1 MRLYNVRVLEGT
13 GLSQPRHVDLEV
25 AEGERDASGLILS
38 PGWVDLHAHLR
49 DPGFPDKETLV
60 TGTASA
66 AFGGFTHVVAMA
78 NTNPVTDDPVLLA
91 RQVARAR
98 ELPIRVSFAVAVT
111 KKLDGKD
118 LTDATALRDSGAV
131 ALSDDGRHAMDLQ
144 TLRRALAGAAEA
156 SLPVFVHAQREEL
169 GASVEAERRGVG
181 EALEAL
187 AQVPNAQLHVQ
198 HVSTSAA
205 VQLISDAK
213 RAGLPVTA
221 EVTPHHLALT
231 SQDAMAMGPRGNV
244 SPPLRGPGDREA
256 VMTALLDGTIDV
268 IATDHAPHEAAAKA
282 VGANGFH
289 GFETAV
295 GVLLTLGIDWTV
307 LYRACVKRPME
318 ILGQPIF
325 PPPAGEASLFP
336 PQRAEASLFP
346 PPCGEGQGGGS
357 RERGGNWIL
366 IDPDLEWT
374 VDPSTFRS
382 RGRNTPFA
390 GRRLKGRAVMTIC
403 DGQVLFE
410 RMVQRV

>member
-1 MRLYNVRVLEGT
+1 MRLYNVRVLEAT
-13 GLSQPRHVDLEV
+13 GLSQPRHVDLEA
-25 AEGERDASGLILS
+25 AEGEERDASGLILS

-49 DPGFPDKETLV
+49 DPGFPDKETLL

-98 ELPIRVSFAVAVT
+98 ELPIRVSFAGAVT
-111 KKLDGKD
+111 RNLDGKE
-118 LTDATALRDSGAV
+118 LTDATALRDAGAI
-131 ALSDDGRHAMDLQ
+131 ALSDDGRHAMDQQ
-144 TLRRALAGAAEA
+144 TLRRALAGAAA
-156 SLPVFVHAQREEL
+156 AGLPVFVHAQHEEL
-169 GASVEAERRGVG
+169 GVSVEAERRGVG
-181 EALEAL
+181 EALDAL

-198 HVSTSAA
+198 HVSTSTA
-205 VQLISDAK
+205 VQLITEAK

-231 SQDAMAMGPRGNV
+231 SQDATAMGPRGNV

-268 IATDHAPHEAAAKA
+268 IATDHAPHDAAAKA
-282 VGANGFH
+282 AGANGFH
-289 GFETAV
+289 GFETDV
-295 GVLLTLGIDWTV
+295 GVLLTLGIDWSV

-318 ILGQPIF
+318 IL
-325 PPPAGEASLFP
+325 S
-336 PQRAEASLFP
+336 
-346 PPCGEGQGGGS
+346 CGEGQGGGS
-357 RERGGNWIL
+357 WIL

-374 VDPSTFRS
+374 VDPSAFRS

-390 GRRLKGRAVMTIC
+390 GRRLNGRVVMTIC